1 MEKRG
6 QSIPGS
12 RFYRDFCVDCGE
24 PMRVSLDRLKKGV
37 ENRCEVCDPK
47 HIGVG
52 NAVSDNAD
60 TDPDAFMPSWRS
72 Q

>member
-6 QSIPGS
+6 QPIPGS
-12 RFYRDFCVDCGE
+12 RFFREFCIDCGE
-24 PMRVSLDRLKKGV
+24 PMRVSRDRLKKGV
-37 ENRCEVCDPK
+37 ENRCGFCDPK

-52 NAVSDNAD
+52 NGVSSNPD
-60 TDPDAFMPSWRS
+60 TDPDAYQPSWRS

>member
-1 MEKRG
+1 MERRG

-12 RFYRDFCVDCGE
+12 RFYRDFCFECGE
-24 PMRVSLDRLKKGV
+24 PMRVSEDRLKKGIK
-37 ENRCEVCDPK
+37 NRCETCDPK

-52 NAVSDNAD
+52 NGVCCNIDNDSDAY
-60 TDPDAFMPSWRS
+60 MPSWRS